1 MKPSSSPMSY
11 VAGCPGLKPDDG
23 RAAGAPERHGVATS
37 RHPKTRDTERR
48 GREHADEV
56 GGFPCRGGR
65 SRRIVGA
72 AEALRWALAEARLRK
87 APLRIVHAWTL
98 GYENVTG
105 GSGAIRW
112 YGSESLGVDVTNLA
126 RAAQAVLEQATDPII
141 GEVKDIAIDRQL
153 VAGAAAYVL
162 VQNVSSH
169 DLLVVGSRGHGGFV
183 GALLGSVS
191 QRCVHH
197 APCPVVVVHAP
208 KDADAGE

>member
-1 MKPSSSPMSY
+1 MNEPDSSQGSPA
-11 VAGCPGLKPDDG
+11 VVVGVDG
-23 RAAGAPERHGVATS
+23 SP
-37 RHPKTRDTERR
+37 
-48 GREHADEV
+48 
-56 GGFPCRGGR
+56 
-65 SRRIVGA
+65 GA

-98 GYENVTG
+98 GYETVTG

-141 GEVKDIAIDRQL
+141 EDVRDVEIDRQL
-153 VAGAAAYVL
+153 VEGAAAYVL
-162 VQNVSSH
+162 VQSVSGD

-208 KDADAGE
+208 KDADARTEHEASGGTQTKNHASL